1 MRYPIEFKYRFEI
14 LIPLADNEGRL
25 FAPDKIQRVGDALL
39 ARFSGCRCQP
49 FAPYL
54 GLWKFR
60 GHVYR
65 EGLLLFTVDG
75 PRADES
81 LDWMLA
87 FKKRLKQQ
95 FGQIEIYLAVT
106 ELLWL

>member
-1 MRYPIEFKYRFEI
+1 MKYPIEFKYRFEI

-25 FAPDKIQRVGDALL
+25 FPSAKIQRVGETLL

-49 FAPYL
+49 FAPHL

-65 EGLLLFTVDG
+65 EGFLLFSADG
-75 PRADES
+75 PRADEN

-87 FKKRLKQQ
+87 LKKRLKQQ
-95 FGQIEIYLAVT
+95 FDQIDIYMAVA